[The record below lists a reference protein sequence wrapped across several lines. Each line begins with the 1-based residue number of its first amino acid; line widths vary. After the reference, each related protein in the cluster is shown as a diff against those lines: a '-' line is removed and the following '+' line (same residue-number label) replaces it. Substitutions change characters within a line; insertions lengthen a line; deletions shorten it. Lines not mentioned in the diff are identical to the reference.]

1 MESEVESKSTQH
13 KSRVRQTYKLTIE
26 MNSLLATFE
35 LMSLYS
41 CFLFFFFFFF
51 FFTLKSKN
59 KKEKGKQREG
69 TQGKPN

>member
-41 CFLFFFFFFF
+41 CFLFFFFSF